1 MLILLNR
8 FHAAQQ
14 PFITVNI
21 LSEAEQFKFG
31 HQRHQAE
38 ETDLLLRYSYTEQ
51 LYYTVVA
58 MLR

>member
-1 MLILLNR
+1 MLMLLTW
-8 FHAAQQ
+8 FYAAQQ
-14 PFITVNI
+14 PFITVTI

-38 ETDLLLRYSYTEQ
+38 ETDLLLRYSYTDQ

-58 MLR
+58 VLR